1 MHANFFDRKS
11 DSLRCWSLLLLII
24 FVSSFWAIAVGG
36 TKTKGECSKEE
47 ETEVREL
54 LAAIPGEWWSWTQTH
69 VQLLRNICVDIPGTF
84 RAGVIERLRRP
95 HIDKQFVIHLWKYF
109 FDWDSWDGTENRQTS
124 KHKYGDEL
132 GEGLIQ
138 VCLSYY

>member
-11 DSLRCWSLLLLII
+11 DSFRLRCWPLPLLLLII
-24 FVSSFWAIAVGG
+24 FVSSFWAIAVDS

-47 ETEVREL
+47 ETEVRAL
-54 LAAIPGEWWSWTQTH
+54 LAAIPSKWWSWTQTH
-69 VQLLRNICVDIPGTF
+69 AQLLRNICVDIPGTF
-84 RAGVIERLRRP
+84 RARVIERIRRP

-109 FDWDSWDGTENRQTS
+109 FDWDGTENRQTS

-132 GEGLIQ
+132 GEGLIK
-138 VCLSYY
+138 VCLIS